1 MIAAHFV
8 RFSLKEKISDLVE
21 LVGNADSELVIR
33 PLPMEGLH
41 IDFDLA
47 SDLSPLYS
55 EID

>member
-41 IDFDLA
+41 IDLDLA